1 MRVGIEIGGTFT
13 DLVAAGPN
21 GLTITKV
28 PSVPARPDE
37 GVFDA
42 LDRAG
47 IACEAM
53 VELAHGSTVATNAVL
68 ERKGARLAFLVTAG
82 FGDVL
87 TIQRLE
93 RRRIFDLLYRKPV
106 PLVARKDAFEIPERT
121 LFDGSIAEPLDTGRI
136 RASLEAFLAA
146 GDYGSVAICLL
157 NSFANPDHERRLA
170 ELIRDV
176 DPSLDV
182 TCSYDISREY
192 REYERATTTTMA
204 AYVQPVIAAYLARM
218 ESVLASRGFAGN
230 LSIMQSNGARMPA
243 AAMRRNAVTAL
254 LSGPAAGVTGAVR
267 QAGLSGIRNL
277 VTLDIGGTS
286 ADVCLVVDGK
296 PQLSQEAKIDGLPIR
311 TPMVDIATVGAGG
324 GSLVWADD
332 GGMMRV
338 GPQSAGANPGP
349 ACYGRGGTQPTL
361 TDAHV
366 LCGRLR
372 PEARL
377 AGSMQLDVEAS
388 RRVFAPIAERFGLE
402 PAAAAD
408 SAVQIA
414 IANVVAAIR
423 QVSTERGR
431 DTRDFTLVPFG
442 GAGPLHAAAVAEALH
457 IATVLVPPNA
467 GVISAYG
474 LLVSDHSLFE
484 SLTRPIPLDEAAPD
498 RVRDTLG
505 GLRTELA
512 KRIEEL
518 GVPGDRLFEM
528 SLDMR
533 FKGQAFE
540 ITVPLAEADV
550 PELTRERL
558 LALFARE
565 HEAIYSHGGGVG
577 RNAVEIVSY
586 RVGLH
591 VPQLDRLSMSSSGA
605 ETSAEGSCEVFDRGE
620 RLDARL
626 LWRGSLRAGQSVQGP
641 AVIEDTTATIWI
653 PKGWRGEIDGHQNL
667 IMRAAA

>member
-1 MRVGIEIGGTFT
+1 MRVGVEIGGTFT
-13 DLVAAGPN
+13 DLVAAGPS
-21 GLTITKV
+21 GLTIVKV

-37 GVFDA
+37 GVFAA
-42 LDRAG
+42 LDRAAV
-47 IACEAM
+47 ACGD
-53 VELAHGSTVATNAVL
+53 VKELAHGSTVATNAVL
-68 ERKGARLAFLVTAG
+68 ERKGARLAFLVTEG

-87 TIQRLE
+87 LIQRLE
-93 RRRIFDLLYRKPV
+93 RRRIFDLQYRKPV
-106 PLVARKDAFEIPERT
+106 PLVSREDTLEIPERT
-121 LFDGSIAEPLDTGRI
+121 LFDGAIERPLDTDRI
-136 RASLEAFLAA
+136 RDSLAAFLAA
-146 GDYGSVAICLL
+146 GEYRSVAICLL
-157 NSFANPDHERRLA
+157 NSFANPDHERRTA
-170 ELIRDV
+170 ELVRSI
-176 DPSLDV
+176 DPTLEV

-218 ESVLASRGFAGN
+218 EAVLATRGFAGN

-243 AAMRRNAVTAL
+243 TAMRRNPVTAL

-267 QAGLSGIRNL
+267 QAGLSGVHNL

-286 ADVCLVVDGK
+286 ADVCLVVDGE
-296 PQLSQEAKIDGLPIR
+296 PQLSHEAKIDGLPIR

-338 GPQSAGANPGP
+338 GPQSAGAHPGP
-349 ACYGRGGTQPTL
+349 ACYGRGGELPTL

-388 RRVFAPIAERFGLE
+388 RRAFAPLAERFGLE
-402 PAAAAD
+402 PAVAAD

-431 DTRDFTLVPFG
+431 DTRDFALVPFG
-442 GAGPLHAAAVAEALH
+442 GAGPLHAAGVAEALH
-457 IATVLVPPNA
+457 ISTVLIPPNA

-474 LLVSDHSLFE
+474 LLVSDHSLYE
-484 SLTRPIPLDEAAPD
+484 SLTRPIPVDDHAPGKVRATLDD
-498 RVRDTLG
+498 LG
-505 GLRTELA
+505 GELA
-512 KRIEEL
+512 KRVDDL
-518 GVPGDRLFEM
+518 GLPGDRLFEA

-540 ITVPLAEADV
+540 ITVPLSPTDV
-550 PELTRERL
+550 AGLTRQRL
-558 LALFARE
+558 LDLFARE
-565 HEAIYSHGGGVG
+565 HEAIYSHGGGGG
-577 RNAVEIVSY
+577 RNAVEVVSY

-591 VPQLDRLSMSSSGA
+591 VPQLDGLSMAGDLEDPSDEA
-605 ETSAEGSCEVFDRGE
+605 DCEVFDRGE
-620 RLDARL
+620 QLSARL
-626 LWRGSLRAGQSVQGP
+626 LRRGSLRPGEIVRGP
-641 AVIEDTTATIWI
+641 AVLEDTTATIWI
-653 PKGWRGEIDGHQNL
+653 PKGWSGEVDAHANL
-667 IMRAAA
+667 IMRAQA